1 MIGNV
6 TAETKKGIWESPY
19 YVMVVLMLGIFM
31 MAIDMYVFA
40 PALPII
46 VKGFNTSYDWVA
58 WTMTIYIL
66 ISTAIMPLGG
76 KLSDVFGRKRL
87 YIFGILCFTIGS
99 FACSLSW
106 DIYSLIAFRGLQ
118 AIGGGIII
126 PAALSAMGSV
136 APPDKQGKT
145 MGVLMAMSALAMI
158 IGPNIGGYIIQNFG
172 WRWVFYINIPLGVL
186 SVLLALKFH
195 ESYGEEKH
203 HIDFVGAILIG
214 VSLASLLYGLVR
226 LETLALTDITVFPLF
241 LASAILLVILYLYEK
256 RTKEPIIDIPL
267 LFKGEVLSLNLAMLV
282 TSLGL
287 TAGMLFVPS
296 FAQTVLHM
304 NIQDSGTILT
314 PMSVS
319 LLIFAILGGV
329 LLDKLGAKPMLV
341 IGSLVS
347 IVSMY
352 ALAYYV
358 TDSTSLAIVL
368 VMMGAGFGLGMGAF
382 QVLMLALTPGA
393 EKGTSS
399 AILNTFKGIGGS
411 IGPVIGGFFLT
422 NASNRMYTVSQAFN
436 YIFLFATA
444 MGVLALVFLVYL
456 ALAGRH
462 KSVSLPASANE

>member
-1 MIGNV
+1 MIENI
-6 TAETKKGIWESPY
+6 TAENKKSIWESPY
-19 YVMVVLMLGIFM
+19 YVMVVLMLGVFM
-31 MAIDMYVFA
+31 MALDMYVFA

-58 WTMTIYIL
+58 WTMTIYML
-66 ISTAIMPLGG
+66 ISTAVMPLGG

-87 YIFGILCFTIGS
+87 YMFGILCFTIGS

-106 DIYSLIAFRGLQ
+106 DIYSLILFRGLQ

-172 WRWVFYINIPLGVL
+172 WRWVFYINIPIGVL
-186 SVLLALKFH
+186 SILLALKFH
-195 ESYGEEKH
+195 ESYGNEKH
-203 HIDFVGAILIG
+203 HIDIIGAALIG
-214 VSLASLLYGLVR
+214 VSLASLLLGLVR
-226 LETLALTDITVFPLF
+226 LETMALTDINVFPLF
-241 LASAILLVILYLYEK
+241 VASAVLLVLLFLYER
-256 RTKEPIIDIPL
+256 RTKEPILDIPL
-267 LFKGEVLSLNLAMLV
+267 LAKGEVLSLNLAMLV

-287 TAGMLFVPS
+287 TAGMLFVPT

-319 LLIFAILGGV
+319 LLVFAIMGGV
-329 LLDKLGAKPMLV
+329 LLDKLGAKPMLI
-341 IGSLVS
+341 IGSLVA
-347 IVSMY
+347 IVAMY

-358 TDSTSLAIVL
+358 TDQTSLAIVL
-368 VMMGAGFGLGMGAF
+368 VLMGAGFGLGMGAF

-399 AILNTFKGIGGS
+399 AILNTFKGVGGT

-422 NASNRMYTVSQAFN
+422 NASNKMYTISQAFN

-462 KSVSLPASANE
+462 KAVVLPAQVNE

>member
-1 MIGNV
+1 MIGTV
-6 TAETKKGIWESPY
+6 TAETKKSIWESPY
-19 YVMVVLMLGIFM
+19 YVMIVLMLGVFM
-31 MAIDMYVFA
+31 MALDMYVFA

-46 VKGFNTSYDWVA
+46 VNGFNTSYDWVA
-58 WTMTIYIL
+58 WTMTIYML

-106 DIYSLIAFRGLQ
+106 DIYSLIVFRALQ

-172 WRWVFYINIPLGVL
+172 WRWVFYINIPIGVL
-186 SVLLALKFH
+186 AILMALKFH
-195 ESYGEEKH
+195 ESYGNEQH
-203 HIDFVGAILIG
+203 HIDFLGAILIG
-214 VSLASLLYGLVR
+214 GSLASLLLGLVR

-241 LASAILLVILYLYEK
+241 IASAIMLVLLYLYER
-256 RTKEPIIDIPL
+256 RTKEPILDIPL
-267 LFKGEVLSLNLAMLV
+267 LFKGEVLSLNVAMLV

-296 FAQTVLHM
+296 FAQVVLHM

-314 PMSVS
+314 PMSIS
-319 LLIFAILGGV
+319 LLVFAIVGGV

-368 VMMGAGFGLGMGAF
+368 ATMGAGFGLGMGAF
-382 QVLMLALTPGA
+382 QVLMLSLTPGT

-399 AILNTFKGIGGS
+399 AILNTFKGVGGA

-422 NASNRMYTVSQAFN
+422 NAANKMYTIAQAFN

-444 MGVLALVFLVYL
+444 MGVLALVFLAYL

-462 KSVSLPASANE
+462 KADIMPAAVNE

>member
-1 MIGNV
+1 MIGTV

-19 YVMVVLMLGIFM
+19 YVMIVLMLGVFM
-31 MAIDMYVFA
+31 MALDMYVFA

-58 WTMTIYIL
+58 WTMTIYML
-66 ISTAIMPLGG
+66 ISTAVMPLGG

-106 DIYSLIAFRGLQ
+106 DIYSLILFRGLQ

-172 WRWVFYINIPLGVL
+172 WRWVFYINIPIGVL

-195 ESYGEEKH
+195 ESYGNEKH
-203 HIDFVGAILIG
+203 HIDIIGAALIG
-214 VSLASLLYGLVR
+214 GSLASLLLGLVR
-226 LETLALTDITVFPLF
+226 LETMALTNINVYPLF
-241 LASAILLVILYLYEK
+241 IASAVLLVLLFLYER
-256 RTKEPIIDIPL
+256 RTKEPILDIPL
-267 LFKGEVLSLNLAMLV
+267 LAKGEVLSLNLAMLV

-287 TAGMLFVPS
+287 TAGMLFVPT

-304 NIQDSGTILT
+304 NVQDSGTILT

-319 LLIFAILGGV
+319 LLVFAILGGV

-341 IGSLVS
+341 IGSLVA
-347 IVSMY
+347 IVAMY

-358 TDSTSLAIVL
+358 TDQTSLAIVL

-382 QVLMLALTPGA
+382 QVLMLALTPGT

-399 AILNTFKGIGGS
+399 AILNTFKGVGGT
-411 IGPVIGGFFLT
+411 IGPVVGGFFLT
-422 NASNRMYTVSQAFN
+422 NASNKMYTISAAFN

-462 KSVSLPASANE
+462 KTDIMPASVNE